1 MKFLKPITIS
11 LSPNTEKDDVF
22 LSFLI
27 LFMPWTWRSGKAI
40 RELENKFKE
49 FLGLKYAFSFNSG
62 RSSLLVLLKALEFE
76 KGSEV
81 LLQAFTCNAAANPVI
96 WAGLKP
102 VYVDCDEESFNVD
115 FNDLENKITPKSKA
129 LIVQHTF
136 GLPAEMDKITKFC
149 QERNLVLIEDCA
161 HSLGAQFS
169 GKKAGTFGK
178 AAFFSFSRDKIIS
191 SVYGGIL
198 TTNDSDLALKI
209 DKICKTIKFPSFFWI
224 KQQLLHP
231 VLFNWFILPT
241 YKPFGKYLL
250 VFLQRINLLSKA
262 VHSREKVGRMP
273 GYFPKRLPNAL
284 AILALKQFGKME
296 RFNEHRKE
304 IARIYRDSL
313 KDFEVPPDL
322 PQAYLRFTVKHPE
335 AHSIIRYFWEK
346 NILIGDWYTS
356 PLAPKD
362 TRADKIFYIPGSCPK
377 AERLAQTTFN
387 LPTHI
392 NITEEDAEKIV
403 GLLKSYGNKGN

>member
-27 LFMPWTWRSGKAI
+27 LFMPWMWKSGKAI

-49 FLGLKYAFSFNSG
+49 FLGVKYAFSFNSG
-62 RSSLLVLLKALEFE
+62 RSSLLVLLKALGLE

-102 VYVDCDEESFNVD
+102 VYVDCNEESFNVD
-115 FNDLENKITPKSKA
+115 FDDLERKITPRSKA

-136 GLPAEMDKITKFC
+136 GLPAEMDKITEFC
-149 QERNLVLIEDCA
+149 QKRNLVLIEDCA

-169 GKKAGTFGK
+169 GKKTGTFGR

-191 SVYGGIL
+191 SVYGGML

-209 DKICKTIKFPSFFWI
+209 DKIYKSIKFPSFFWI

-231 VLFNWFILPT
+231 VLFNWLILPT
-241 YKPFGKYLL
+241 YKLFGKYLL
-250 VFLQRINLLSKA
+250 VIFQKINLLSKA
-262 VHSREKVGRMP
+262 VHSKEKVGKMP
-273 GYFPKRLPNAL
+273 GYFPKRLPNSL
-284 AILALKQFGKME
+284 AVLALKQFGKMD
-296 RFNEHRKE
+296 RFNEHRKT
-304 IARIYRDSL
+304 IAKIYRDSL
-313 KDFEVPPDL
+313 KDFEVPLDF
-322 PQAYLRFTVKHPE
+322 QQVYLRFTVKHPK
-335 AHSIIRYFWEK
+335 AHSIIRYFWRK

-362 TRADKIFYIPGSCPK
+362 TKADKIFYIPGSCPK

-392 NITEEDAEKIV
+392 NITKEDAEKIV